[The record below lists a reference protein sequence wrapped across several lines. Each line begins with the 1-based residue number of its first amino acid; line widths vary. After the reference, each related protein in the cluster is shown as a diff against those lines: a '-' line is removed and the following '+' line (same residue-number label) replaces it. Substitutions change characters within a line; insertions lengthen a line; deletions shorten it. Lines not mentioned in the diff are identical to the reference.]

1 MPRIADFVAIQ
12 DHGTTIPD
20 EDGGQN
26 DVHFPLFDAPGVN
39 GAPAIL
45 AFRLKTEGD
54 VELQAALNGR
64 NLFVK
69 QFETEP
75 ERSWHEVIST
85 PGLVRAQDNDLV
97 IAARNG
103 KATISDVVLFYQA
116 EASPVVTRT

>member
-12 DHGTTIPD
+12 DHGSTIPD
-20 EDGGQN
+20 ENGGLN
-26 DVHFPLFDAPGVN
+26 DVHFPLFDAPGAS
-39 GAPAIL
+39 GAPAVL

-64 NLFVK
+64 NLFVR
-69 QFETEP
+69 QFKTEP

-85 PGLVRAQDNDLV
+85 PGLVRAEGNDLV
-97 IAARNG
+97 IAVLEG

-116 EASPVVTRT
+116 ETSPVVVRN

>member
-12 DHGTTIPD
+12 DHGSTIPA
-20 EDGGQN
+20 EPGGVN
-26 DVHFPLFDAPGVN
+26 DVHFPPFDAPAAS

-64 NLFVK
+64 NLFK
-69 QFETEP
+69 REFKTEP

-85 PGLVRAQDNDLV
+85 PGIVRAEDNDLV
-97 IAARNG
+97 IAALRG
-103 KATISDVVLFYQA
+103 KATVSGVVLFYQA
-116 EASPVVTRT
+116 QTSPVVQG